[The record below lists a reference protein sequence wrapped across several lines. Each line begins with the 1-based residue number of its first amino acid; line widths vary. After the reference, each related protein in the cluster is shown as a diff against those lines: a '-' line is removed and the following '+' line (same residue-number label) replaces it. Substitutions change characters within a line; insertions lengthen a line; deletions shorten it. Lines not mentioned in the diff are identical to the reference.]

1 MTAFL
6 MTGGM
11 RRMKKKAVRAITGL
25 LCAAMVFSHM
35 ADMRVY
41 AMEGGTGQEAQ
52 MRESVSGNDDTGGE
66 TEGAEQPKDTGEQ
79 GDPAVSEDTE
89 ESGDQEDNEEAGAE
103 GKEEKAPDNEDPDK
117 EKNPEGPPE
126 GETEKEGDENEAG
139 ENEPA
144 VTEEPAGEKEPAEE
158 TEAEETAEEGMMLFS
173 ALAEETA
180 AAQDADSTYTDENG
194 VIYHYYGYED
204 GTAEI
209 YELEDCK
216 ESTWDYKALN
226 IPSRIGD
233 YTVTRLT
240 FSLPS
245 ETPTFPS
252 VTIPETVTYMKDSLF
267 KRMKI
272 SELYYNAEAAETGA
286 GGESTGV
293 FFQAYIWGLHIGGNV
308 KVIPD
313 YCFASS
319 YMTMDELTLDVERIG
334 RKAFYD
340 DKTITTLTIG
350 EDVKEI
356 GREALAGNEIENIH
370 YNAVNAVS
378 EPYGEVVL
386 GTFGNIT
393 VSGITIGSRVTA
405 IPEHLFYGIDYTAD
419 TLVFPDCL
427 TTVGAWAFYS
437 DDISIGELTV
447 GEHVESIGKLAFSVD
462 RIGTLN
468 YNAVDAQ
475 IEGMTEAYNHRTPF
489 YGVTVGALHIV

>member
-1 MTAFL
+1 M
-6 MTGGM
+6 
-11 RRMKKKAVRAITGL
+11 
-25 LCAAMVFSHM
+25 
-35 ADMRVY
+35 
-41 AMEGGTGQEAQ
+41 
-52 MRESVSGNDDTGGE
+52 
-66 TEGAEQPKDTGEQ
+66 
-79 GDPAVSEDTE
+79 
-89 ESGDQEDNEEAGAE
+89 
-103 GKEEKAPDNEDPDK
+103 
-117 EKNPEGPPE
+117 
-126 GETEKEGDENEAG
+126 
-139 ENEPA
+139 
-144 VTEEPAGEKEPAEE
+144 TEEPTGEKEPAEK
-158 TEAEETAEEGMMLFS
+158 
-173 ALAEETA
+173 TA
-180 AAQDADSTYTDENG
+180 AAQDADSTYTDANG
-194 VIYHYYGYED
+194 VIYHYYGYDD

-272 SELYYNAEAAETGA
+272 SELYYNAETAETGA

-293 FFQAYIWGLHIGGNV
+293 FFQAYIWELHIGGNV

-370 YNAVNAVS
+370 SGMNIK
-378 EPYGEVVL
+378 VL
-386 GTFGNIT
+386 QYLMGHAH
-393 VSGITIGSRVTA
+393 SDVTM
-405 IPEHLFYGIDYTAD
+405 D
-419 TLVFPDCL
+419 V
-427 TTVGAWAFYS
+427 
-437 DDISIGELTV
+437 
-447 GEHVESIGKLAFSVD
+447 
-462 RIGTLN
+462 
-468 YNAVDAQ
+468 
-475 IEGMTEAYNHRTPF
+475 YNHIAGRQDVREEVER
-489 YGVTVGALHIV
+489 YALAVGG